1 MYAVV
6 RSLYGQVLIAT
17 IIGVALG
24 HFFPAAGA
32 SMKPLGDA
40 FIKLVRMI
48 VAPVVFC
55 TVVVGIAGVGDVKA
69 VGKAGVLTLIY
80 FEIVSTIALVIG
92 LIVVNI
98 VKPGAGMNV
107 DPAALDAGAVAQYV
121 TAGRGQHITDFLL
134 GIIPTSAA
142 DAFARSD
149 ILQVLLC
156 GGLPP
161 MPHDWREAGDAWGH
175 AANDWACLMEHY
187 SVDAVTTMFARLGVG
202 PDVRLLDIACG
213 AGAVTRRAAAMGAE
227 VAGIDAAEELIDV
240 AQLRLPEADIRI
252 GSMFELPW
260 PDESFDVAV
269 SINGIWGGN
278 ERALD
283 EAHRVLR
290 PGGGIG
296 ISFWGTGPPVDF
308 KPVFRVVAAHSPDV
322 HVGGMREVNNIAFEG
337 VAEKMLTEAGFVDL
351 ERGSASR
358 SWSGPIPRSRG
369 ARSRAWARS
378 SLHSRTPITRC

>member
-1 MYAVV
+1 
-6 RSLYGQVLIAT
+6 
-17 IIGVALG
+17 
-24 HFFPAAGA
+24 
-32 SMKPLGDA
+32 
-40 FIKLVRMI
+40 
-48 VAPVVFC
+48 
-55 TVVVGIAGVGDVKA
+55 
-69 VGKAGVLTLIY
+69 
-80 FEIVSTIALVIG
+80 
-92 LIVVNI
+92 
-98 VKPGAGMNV
+98 
-107 DPAALDAGAVAQYV
+107 
-121 TAGRGQHITDFLL
+121 
-134 GIIPTSAA
+134 
-142 DAFARSD
+142 
-149 ILQVLLC
+149 
-156 GGLPP
+156 

-213 AGAVTRRAAAMGAE
+213 AGGVTRRAAAMGAE
-227 VAGIDAAEELIDV
+227 VAGIDAAVELIDL

-290 PGGGIG
+290 PGGGLG

-351 ERGSASR
+351 ERGQCVAVMEWPDPEIAWRAFSSM
-358 SWSGPIPRSRG
+358 GPIVPALAHTDHEVLKREVLAALEHCRDRRG
-369 ARSRAWARS
+369 IYRYQNDQQFVTARK
-378 SLHSRTPITRC
+378 P